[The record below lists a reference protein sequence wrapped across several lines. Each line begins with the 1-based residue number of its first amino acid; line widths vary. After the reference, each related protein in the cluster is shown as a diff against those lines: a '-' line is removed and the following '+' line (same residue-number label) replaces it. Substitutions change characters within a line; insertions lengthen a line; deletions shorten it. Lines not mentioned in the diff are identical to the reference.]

1 MTKMSYWGRHGK
13 TGPGG
18 EKGFTLMEL
27 LITVG
32 LSALLTGAILAALT
46 TSRQVCATV
55 TADQDLQQ
63 TANVI
68 MNKIIKGSAETG
80 GTFRFSEAVSYTITS
95 ISDLNFIGT
104 DGTTRR
110 YFQSNNELWYNH
122 PVGGNPTDE
131 LLYRAPAGTTLTVRF
146 WPESTNITI
155 GIDVG
160 LSRAVN
166 GRTATGSA
174 TTMIT
179 IRNHVT

>member
-1 MTKMSYWGRHGK
+1 MSCLWRHGK
-13 TGPGG
+13 TGLRGR
-18 EKGFTLMEL
+18 KGFTLMEL
-27 LITVG
+27 LITVS

-46 TSRQVCATV
+46 TSRQVCTTV

-68 MNKIIKGSAETG
+68 MNKIIKGAAETG
-80 GTFRFSEAVSYTITS
+80 GIFRFSEAVSYTITS
-95 ISDLNFIGT
+95 ISDLSFVGT
-104 DGTTRR
+104 DGSTRR
-110 YFQSNNELWYNH
+110 YFQNSNELWYHH
-122 PVGGNPTDE
+122 PVAGSVSDE

-146 WPESTNITI
+146 WPESTNITV

-160 LSRAVN
+160 LSKTVS

-174 TTMIT
+174 TTLIT